1 MAEIDQAAIEALQ
14 DQLKVISDET
24 EKVELELANKR
35 AELLTPI
42 FEKRRKVIAEI
53 PNFWPTLFKLNDG
66 TSQMLEE
73 DDIPVIEHLTDLWV
87 KHDPKDVRNYEII
100 FTFSENPYF
109 TNKELIKKVVLK
121 DDEQTA
127 EEFKINWKEGK
138 DVTKNSKRKKDADES
153 SDSFFS
159 WFADEDA
166 SLADYIAHQLFSEAL
181 HLYMNGGQDDDF
193 ELDSDDAGSV
203 DLDDEDEDEDEDDDE
218 EEGPKKKKSKK

>member
-14 DQLKVISDET
+14 DQLEAITAET
-24 EKVELELANKR
+24 DKVELELANKR
-35 AELLTPI
+35 NELMLPI

-53 PNFWPTLFKLNDG
+53 PNFWPSLFKANGG

-73 DDIPVIEHLTDLWV
+73 NDLPIIDHLTDLWV
-87 KHDPKDVRNYEII
+87 KSDPKDVRNYEII

-127 EEFKINWKEGK
+127 EDFKINWKEGK

-153 SDSFFS
+153 TDSFFS
-159 WFADEDA
+159 WFNDDDA
-166 SLADYIAHQLFSEAL
+166 TLADYIANQLFAEAL
-181 HLYMNGGQDDDF
+181 QLYMNGDEDDDAF
-193 ELDSDDAGSV
+193 DMDSDDEGSV
-203 DLDDEDEDEDEDDDE
+203 DLDDDEDEEDE
-218 EEGPKKKKSKK
+218 EPTKKKGKK